1 MGIGLPSA
9 PVTQDDRAAN
19 EPVEEPVGAT
29 IGDRRGM
36 PFRERVRAPDSYG
49 LLLGAIGVVAIS
61 AGLVG
66 SFPIGRI
73 AIVAL
78 FSVTLL
84 FAFRTSRISVRAQ
97 RAALVVVVVAIAVS
111 VAATAGSERLAAVV
125 AGGVNAVL
133 AFGAL
138 VAILRRLLRHHVVI
152 TGATVAGA
160 ACAYLLIGLFFA
172 SVYTFLGGVSAEPFF
187 AQTIAEDSVDFL
199 YFSFITLTTVGF
211 GDLSAAGDLGRMLAA
226 GEALAGQLFLVT
238 VVALVVGNIGR
249 SRR

>member
-1 MGIGLPSA
+1 
-9 PVTQDDRAAN
+9 VTQDDGDAR
-19 EPVEEPVGAT
+19 EPVEEPVGRT
-29 IGDRRGM
+29 IAARHGM
-36 PFRERVRAPDSYG
+36 SFSQRLRAPDSYG
-49 LLLGAIGVVAIS
+49 LLLGAIGVIAIS

-66 SFPIGRI
+66 SFPLGRI

-84 FAFRTSRISVRAQ
+84 FAFRTSRISVKAQ
-97 RAALVVVVVAIAVS
+97 RAALVVVVVAVVVS

-138 VAILRRLLRHHVVI
+138 VAILRRLLRYHVVI

-160 ACAYLLIGLFFA
+160 ACSYLLIGLFFA
-172 SVYTFLGGVSAEPFF
+172 SVYTFLAGISGDPFF
-187 AQTIAEDSVDFL
+187 AQTAEESSVDFL
-199 YFSFITLTTVGF
+199 YFSFITLTTVGY

-226 GEALAGQLFLVT
+226 GEALTGQLFLVT